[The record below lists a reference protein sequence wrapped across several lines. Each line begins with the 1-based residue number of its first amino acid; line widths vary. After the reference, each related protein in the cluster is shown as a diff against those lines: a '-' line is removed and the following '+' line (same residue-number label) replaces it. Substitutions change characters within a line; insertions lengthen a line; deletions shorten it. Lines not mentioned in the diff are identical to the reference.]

1 MTTVLPELVNGQIL
15 PQPLNQAHA
24 LPVKAQRIN
33 KLAQTWAPQ
42 PRTASPAPTA
52 ANLSLCSSLASP
64 TIVQQACDLPFSVH
78 PLVAPTPALLPTLQ
92 GSKFR
97 GSPASRPRQAFA
109 RMLLPPRR
117 EGPRGQNSKRTRVA
131 GREVTRFCARVP
143 KHSRRGCG
151 EHHIPHFSWTRR
163 PTPRA
168 RVPRGARAAL
178 GEPEAS
184 QGEPSLEATSFHPI
198 PELGDE
204 PCSLLRGT
212 AADYS
217 LWAGA
222 DDCLSA
228 PHQPATQP
236 LRPHPGADSPETYP
250 DSPDLA
256 FPRVPRPH
264 PGVGSASASEIY
276 LVHGA
281 GRSLR
286 ATWAHG
292 RWEAAARKGVQIQ
305 REPGCPLLTLS
316 SPPCFPPRRR
326 RKFPSTH
333 L

>member
-1 MTTVLPELVNGQIL
+1 MTFRFQFTLWSPP
-15 PQPLNQAHA
+15 PQ
-24 LPVKAQRIN
+24 RS
-33 KLAQTWAPQ
+33 
-42 PRTASPAPTA
+42 SPHSKA
-52 ANLSLCSSLASP
+52 ANSAVRQP
-64 TIVQQACDLPFSVH
+64 T
-78 PLVAPTPALLPTLQ
+78 
-92 GSKFR
+92 
-97 GSPASRPRQAFA
+97 ASRPRQAFA
-109 RMLLPPRR
+109 RILLPPRR
-117 EGPRGQNSKRTRVA
+117 EEPRGQNYKRTRIA

-151 EHHIPHFSWTRR
+151 EHHIPHFSWT
-163 PTPRA
+163 PRA
-168 RVPRGARAAL
+168 RIPRGARAAP

-184 QGEPSLEATSFHPI
+184 QGEPSLEPTSFHPI

-204 PCSLLRGT
+204 PCSLIRG
-212 AADYS
+212 AAANS
-217 LWAGA
+217 SFWAEANNCLWAEA
-222 DDCLSA
+222 DNCLSA
-228 PHQPATQP
+228 SHQRPARVVSRPEPATQTV
-236 LRPHPGADSPETYP
+236 RPHPGADSPETYP

-256 FPRVPRPH
+256 FPRVPRPR
-264 PGVGSASASEIY
+264 PGLGSASAGEIY

-292 RWEAAARKGVQIQ
+292 RRETAARKGVQIQ